1 MPWIRLRRSLIFL
14 SFAQR
19 KAGPILATRCLDSFG
34 TLALTSRRTG
44 GSFRVVPTHRRS
56 SHIVKPRRRIRSARP
71 AEQRQTA
78 VGGLDAINL
87 EHDAAAPIAGTRAAQ
102 AAAAA
107 TRPPAPLALELVR
120 PAAGERIGRIG
131 TGWGNVP
138 RAVERRPAPAAPV
151 VEVSGVSGGLAPI

>member
-1 MPWIRLRRSLIFL
+1 MDKASQVAHLPLLRAEKGWTNPGHAVLGLIRHTGFDIS
-14 SFAQR
+14 ADGR
-19 KAGPILATRCLDSFG
+19 KL
-34 TLALTSRRTG
+34 SRRADP
-44 GSFRVVPTHRRS
+44 SDKLSHRETAA
-56 SHIVKPRRRIRSARP
+56 PNTQRP

-87 EHDAAAPIAGTRAAQ
+87 EHDAVAPIAGTRAAQ